1 MEKEKL
7 QCKIAYLEER
17 VDFLEA
23 KNAGL
28 RAMVTYWEKEY
39 KKAKDCLKEN
49 RKKQKYRS
57 NGTKEDW
64 DF

>member
-1 MEKEKL
+1 
-7 QCKIAYLEER
+7 
-17 VDFLEA
+17 
-23 KNAGL
+23 
-28 RAMVTYWEKEY
+28 MVAYWEKEY